1 MLHVAWLC
9 QLEVAPGGRLEVA
22 PCDFKL
28 NGQLPEGRGEG
39 RVRLGCHGA
48 AAWGWSFHGLDA
60 GDAVELGEL
69 LAFVSEWLASDPN
82 RLDASLYEFVGVPDY
97 VGRVCTAEELRAE
110 VSRFAG
116 MLLGYAVNGE
126 EL

>member
-1 MLHVAWLC
+1 MV
-9 QLEVAPGGRLEVA
+9 QQPGVGR
-22 PCDFKL
+22 F
-28 NGQLPEGRGEG
+28 Q
-39 RVRLGCHGA
+39 
-48 AAWGWSFHGLDA
+48 GLDA

-69 LAFVSEWLASDPN
+69 LAFISDWLASDPN

-97 VGRVCTAEELRAE
+97 VGRVCTAEELRVE

>member
-1 MLHVAWLC
+1 
-9 QLEVAPGGRLEVA
+9 VAPW
-22 PCDFKL
+22 DFKL
-28 NGQLPEGRGEG
+28 NGELPEARGEG
-39 RVRLGCHGA
+39 ELGSAVMVQQAGV
-48 AAWGWSFHGLDA
+48 GRFQGLDA

-69 LAFVSEWLASDPN
+69 LAFVSDWLASDPN